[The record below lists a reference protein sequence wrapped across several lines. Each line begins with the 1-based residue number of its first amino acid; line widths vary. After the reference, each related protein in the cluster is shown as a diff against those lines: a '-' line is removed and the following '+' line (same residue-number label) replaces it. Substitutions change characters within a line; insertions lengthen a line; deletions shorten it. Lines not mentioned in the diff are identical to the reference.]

1 MYPNFDEILE
11 ELSYKVGIV
20 DLTNE
25 SHKQILVK
33 LLRERGIDSAQKL
46 ADRASVVFE
55 YIKENSPKPKRILRE
70 DDVVK
75 SKTSGNVYTVKQF
88 DPSKH
93 DKPTPDEIEKAK
105 SSNGGKLPSDDAP
118 TPTQGASVFGNDGGA
133 SVFGEPKK
141 EPKVDFDKLT
151 SDQKNKYV
159 QKVIDTNNQKFDES
173 ENKVD
178 FAIQTISNRNEDINE
193 ANMLPPGTPGSSFA
207 ENNGAK
213 YINDFFNGGV
223 TSEKVDAAMEEMMKT
238 PLAQRIQP
246 ESVRKQWA
254 QVAVRT
260 AVNES
265 QTLKNVAAYNA
276 KNPQPEGLP
285 QGAIMD
291 KQNKAMVQK
300 LLETKRKEAIDN
312 GDKKSEAHYNKQLTY
327 LQKLAETDTG
337 IIYETNDGT
346 IGFKHTSNKKT
357 FKDPHNNSSPA
368 KIMEAMRKVLGDK
381 LNPELETVFKESE
394 KLLSDS
400 NQTVVND
407 TKGFVQS
414 QSQKAPEQKTAENE
428 AIGNVLS
435 NYPLAGGAK
444 KDYING
450 KDGVTNKPWFKKY
463 AAEKGIQQPYS
474 NDSVL
479 NAVFENAASDNPDQ
493 NALDTVL
500 KISEMVENVNP
511 TNIGNYAK
519 KYGISPEQLDSIAKS
534 TEPLKETGRKRR
546 EVMTVVHEKV
556 VKGIQQADASDPN
569 VYPNNPNGENG
580 PHQQAYVSDFLG
592 RMHFTAYITGERDG
606 VSSHN
611 INGQN
616 VEPSFYRECLAQ
628 LTGFKGETESP
639 EGRQSLLSH
648 MRKGLRVSP
657 ENDSIIF
664 QDGKTKAKIGTE
676 TYRTKGKSKGVLGYL
691 GPDLQKCLSN
701 KTQK

>member
-33 LLRERGIDSAQKL
+33 LLREREIDSAQKL

-55 YIKENSPKPKRILRE
+55 YIKEETKPDRTLAAR
-70 DDVVK
+70 
-75 SKTSGNVYTVKQF
+75 SKES
-88 DPSKH
+88 
-93 DKPTPDEIEKAK
+93 
-105 SSNGGKLPSDDAP
+105 GKLIYFGSKEAKADAIKAGTHTDPTQPTQQSEPKQGQKLSGSDFQSSAEKDT
-118 TPTQGASVFGNDGGA
+118 TPTQSQP
-133 SVFGEPKK
+133 EPM
-141 EPKVDFDKLT
+141 VDFDKLT

-159 QKVIDTNNQKFDES
+159 QKIIDTNNQKFDES

-178 FAIQTISNRNEDINE
+178 FAIQTISGRNEDINQ
-193 ANMLPPGTPGSSFA
+193 AHMLPPGTPGSSFA

-213 YINDFFNGGV
+213 YVNDFFNGGV
-223 TSEKVDAAMEEMMKT
+223 TSEKIDAAMEEMMKT

-246 ESVRKQWA
+246 ESVRKAWA

-260 AVNES
+260 AVNEA
-265 QTLKNVAAYNA
+265 QTLKNVSSYNA

-300 LLETKRKEAIDN
+300 LLETKRQEAIDN

-368 KIMEAMRKVLGDK
+368 KIMEAMRKSLGDK
-381 LNPELETVFKESE
+381 LNPELEKVFKESE

-407 TKGFVQS
+407 TKGFVES
-414 QSQKAPEQKTAENE
+414 QSQKSPEQRTAENE

-463 AAEKGIQQPYS
+463 AAENGLQQPYS

-479 NAVFENAASDNPDQ
+479 TAVFQNAASDNSDQ

-519 KYGISPEQLDSIAKS
+519 KYGISPEQLASIAKS
-534 TEPLKETGRKRR
+534 AEPLKETGRKRR
-546 EVMTVVHEKV
+546 EVMTVVHEKI
-556 VKGIQQADASDPN
+556 VKGIQQSDASDPN

-580 PHQQAYVSDFLG
+580 PHQQAYVNDFLG
-592 RMHFTAYITGERDG
+592 RMHFTSYIMGERDG

-611 INGQN
+611 IDGRN

-628 LTGFKGETESP
+628 LTGFKGETGSP

>member
-33 LLRERGIDSAQKL
+33 LLRERGIDSAQML

-70 DDVVK
+70 DEVVK
-75 SKTSGNVYTVKQF
+75 GKDSGNIYTVKTF
-88 DPSKH
+88 NPDRH
-93 DKPTPDEIEKAK
+93 VKPTPAEIEKAK
-105 SSNGGKLPSDDAP
+105 ASNGGKLPKDDTP
-118 TPTQGASVFGNDGGA
+118 TPTQGTSVFGNDGGA
-133 SVFGEPKK
+133 SVFDEPKK
-141 EPKVDFDKLT
+141 EPEVNYDKLT
-151 SDQKNKYV
+151 ADQKKKMV
-159 QKVIDTNNQKFDES
+159 DAKVDKNNSEFDAS
-173 ENKVD
+173 ENKQQ
-178 FAIQTISNRNEDINE
+178 FAIETISARNEDINK
-193 ANMLPPGTPGSSFA
+193 AHMLPPGTPGSSFA

-213 YINDFFNGGV
+213 YINNFFNGGV
-223 TSEKVDAAMEEMMKT
+223 TKEKVDAAMEEMMQT
-238 PLAQRIQP
+238 PLAQKIQP
-246 ESVRKQWA
+246 ESVRKAWA

-260 AVNES
+260 AVNEA
-265 QTLKNVAAYNA
+265 QTLQNVASYNA
-276 KNPQPEGLP
+276 KKPQPDGLP

-300 LLETKRKEAIDN
+300 LLESKRDEAIAN
-312 GDKKSEAHYNKQLTY
+312 GDKKSEAHYKKQLSY
-327 LQKLAETDTG
+327 LDKLKETDTG

-357 FKDPHNNSSPA
+357 FKDPHSNSSPA
-368 KIMEAMRKVLGDK
+368 KVIESMRKTMGDK
-381 LNPELETVFKESE
+381 LSPELEKTFKESE
-394 KLLSDS
+394 QLLADS
-400 NQTVVND
+400 NQTVIND
-407 TKGFVQS
+407 TKTFVES
-414 QSQKAPEQKTAENE
+414 QSKKSPEQKSAENE

-435 NYPLAGGAK
+435 NYPLAGGGK

-450 KDGVTNKPWFKKY
+450 PDGVTNKPWFKTY
-463 AAEKGIQQPYS
+463 ATEKGLEKPYS
-474 NDSVL
+474 NDAVL
-479 NAVFENAASDNPDQ
+479 DAVYENASSDNPDQ

-500 KISEMVENVNP
+500 KISEMVQKINP
-511 TNIGNYAK
+511 NNIGNYAK
-519 KYGISPEQLDSIAKS
+519 KYGITPEQLGDIVKS
-534 TEPLKETGRKRR
+534 TEPLKETGSKRR
-546 EVMTVVHEKV
+546 EVMVVVHKKIV
-556 VKGIQQADASDPN
+556 DGIQKADASDPN

-580 PHQQAYVSDFLG
+580 PHQQAYVNDFLG
-592 RMHFTAYITGERDG
+592 RMHFTSYVMGERDG

-611 INGQN
+611 IDGKN

-628 LTGFKGETESP
+628 LTAFKGDTETP
-639 EGRQSLLSH
+639 EGREALVSH
-648 MRKGLRVSP
+648 LRKGLRVSP
-657 ENDSIIF
+657 ENDSITF